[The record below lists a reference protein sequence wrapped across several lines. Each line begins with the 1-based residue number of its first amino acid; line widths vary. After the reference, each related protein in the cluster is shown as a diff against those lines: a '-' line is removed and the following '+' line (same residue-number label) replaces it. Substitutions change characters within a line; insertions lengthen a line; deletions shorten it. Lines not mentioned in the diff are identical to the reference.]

1 MYIKKKSVIELI
13 EKARHNNLTSIK
25 SYELAQLLNK
35 QHKAVCRDI
44 RQELE
49 RIDMPGIDTSKIFIP
64 SVENDYRNR
73 PRTVYTI
80 TAQGILHLL
89 ARYGRYDYHLRSSSA
104 DSINDNENASEHLYK
119 RISK

>member
-1 MYIKKKSVIELI
+1 MKNIFEILETEGRVYITDFELATALGLDLGDIVSII
-13 EKARHNNLTSIK
+13 EKTS
-25 SYELAQLLNK
+25 Q
-35 QHKAVCRDI
+35 Q
-44 RQELE
+44 
-49 RIDMPGIDTSKIFIP
+49 

-104 DSINDNENASEHLYK
+104 DSINDNENASEHLYR